1 MPSKT
6 KSINLPSAARFAAL
20 PLSDRTK
27 LFARWLKAQPRRKR
41 YDWCDTTDCPL
52 GRFAQALSRDKR
64 KRASG
69 GATNVTLLPDFVA
82 VDTMP
87 DKRKCINALS
97 DNTTFGAA
105 SDAFQA
111 ALAKPNAVS

>member
-1 MPSKT
+1 MPT
-6 KSINLPSAARFAAL
+6 IRLPSAARFAAL
-20 PLSDRTK
+20 PLSDRTA

-41 YDWCDTTDCPL
+41 YDWYETTECPL

-69 GATNVTLLPDFVA
+69 GATNVTLQPGNIA
-82 VDTMP
+82 IDTMP
-87 DKRKCINALS
+87 DRAECINALS

-105 SDAFQA
+105 SDAFQE
-111 ALAKPNAVS
+111 ALNA